1 MAVIQVW
8 KTQQGGFRMNYS
20 PRTRLLLEA
29 TWMLVSIL
37 LLVIGW
43 INYHPENGGWSLL
56 LIIFGACFLLYSLGS
71 AIFYWRFHRKRPTKQ

>member
-8 KTQQGGFRMNYS
+8 KARQGGFYMNYS
-20 PRTRLLLEA
+20 PRTRLLLEVS
-29 TWMLVSIL
+29 WMLVSIV

-43 INYHPENGGWSLL
+43 ISYNQEHILWSLL

-71 AIFYWRFHRKRPTKQ
+71 AIFYWRFHRKRPTKI